1 LETEITNLLEV
12 GMDNLQQRMA
22 EVCFIFVMLNGIRD
36 AFELEHD
43 VEISTKFIGVARGDC
58 KNRKQDHSFM

>member
-1 LETEITNLLEV
+1 
-12 GMDNLQQRMA
+12 MDNLQQRMA